1 MPTPAQKKAAEKKKK
16 AALLAKKNGN
26 GKNGK
31 KTLKS
36 KPPKLTK
43 PKPKRKS
50 KKNGKSV
57 GGDFS
62 GTTIHIDVKLPAKP
76 RGKRTTAWGTVYYEH
91 RKNMSDSKDK
101 SDKYKGR
108 V

>member
-26 GKNGK
+26 GKK

-76 RGKRTTAWGTVYYEH
+76 RGKRKTAWGTVYYEH
-91 RKNMSDSKDK
+91 RTNMSDSKDK